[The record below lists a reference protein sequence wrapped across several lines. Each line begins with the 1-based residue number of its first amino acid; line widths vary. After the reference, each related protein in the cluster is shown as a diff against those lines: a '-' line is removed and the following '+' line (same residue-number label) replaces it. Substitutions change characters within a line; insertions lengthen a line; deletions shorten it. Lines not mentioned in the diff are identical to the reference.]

1 MMIPIPVRGG
11 AKEMASTNGSA
22 MEAFL
27 DEVQRAGFFGRLFSW
42 GKIRKLS
49 YEASSEY
56 ALLRSQRDA
65 VGQQIDGLNR
75 LLDSTKRESEAG
87 GREVLRLSGEL
98 ARSQASL
105 EELKN
110 VLGERTIRVKE
121 LEAGT
126 GGNLNQIAELRAQVV
141 TLVHQIEDKN
151 AEIAAFERKLAEAI
165 TSRDGSAER
174 AKELEVE
181 LDGSRRKLEEL
192 SATLAERNKTIT
204 QFESLEDS
212 RADEHARKI
221 GEVES
226 FMISLRNDKLRLDK
240 EREDEI
246 AARFESMKSTWLNHE
261 RRVEETLKALCQKH
275 AIEYLGKEK
284 VPFKGK
290 PDNTLKICEEFV
302 VFDAKSPQGDDLTN
316 FPDYVKKQ
324 AGDVQK
330 YVREKDVK
338 KDVFLVV
345 PTNTIDRFEEYTF
358 NQGDYKVYVVTTDS
372 LEPIILSLK
381 RIEEYEFAEQLS
393 PEDRDNICRVI
404 GRFGHLTKR
413 RIQIDAFFC
422 SEGFK
427 ALKECGC
434 LPEDMTEKMEE
445 YEKASLLNAPAEQRR
460 KLISERTLQ
469 RSEEEIRKVSDFL
482 DLDTSMETCG
492 SIASMSMTKETRK

>member
-1 MMIPIPVRGG
+1 M
-11 AKEMASTNGSA
+11 
-22 MEAFL
+22 
-27 DEVQRAGFFGRLFSW
+27 
-42 GKIRKLS
+42 
-49 YEASSEY
+49 
-56 ALLRSQRDA
+56 
-65 VGQQIDGLNR
+65 
-75 LLDSTKRESEAG
+75 
-87 GREVLRLSGEL
+87 
-98 ARSQASL
+98 
-105 EELKN
+105 
-110 VLGERTIRVKE
+110 
-121 LEAGT
+121 
-126 GGNLNQIAELRAQVV
+126 
-141 TLVHQIEDKN
+141 
-151 AEIAAFERKLAEAI
+151 
-165 TSRDGSAER
+165 
-174 AKELEVE
+174 
-181 LDGSRRKLEEL
+181 
-192 SATLAERNKTIT
+192 
-204 QFESLEDS
+204 
-212 RADEHARKI
+212 
-221 GEVES
+221 
-226 FMISLRNDKLRLDK
+226 
-240 EREDEI
+240 
-246 AARFESMKSTWLNHE
+246 
-261 RRVEETLKALCQKH
+261 
-275 AIEYLGKEK
+275 
-284 VPFKGK
+284 
-290 PDNTLKICEEFV
+290 
-302 VFDAKSPQGDDLTN
+302 
-316 FPDYVKKQ
+316 
-324 AGDVQK
+324 
-330 YVREKDVK
+330 K